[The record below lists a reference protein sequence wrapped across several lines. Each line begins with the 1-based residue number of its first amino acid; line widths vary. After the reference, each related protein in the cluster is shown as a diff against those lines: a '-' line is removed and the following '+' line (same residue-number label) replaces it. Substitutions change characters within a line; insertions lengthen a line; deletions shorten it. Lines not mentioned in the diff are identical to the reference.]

1 MVGGDRPVAA
11 RVVRVVPRFP
21 TAGDRFVVADTRAL
35 ADALDAGE
43 PGTGSVS
50 ELWLWAPDG
59 RAGALA
65 QALAAAPFDR
75 LAVDLRQTRQV
86 QLTGDPVARGAA
98 GLLTASALVAV
109 LVGML
114 AVVLLVVAERRDES
128 AELYAWESDGIPPAT
143 LRRSLFVRAAAV
155 VSGAVPAGL
164 LVGLA
169 LSRVT
174 AVLVQVTAGGTA
186 PKPPLALAT
195 GPGWV
200 AGVLALGLAAGLAVA
215 AVVAGSALRER
226 MPRRPEEVPS

>member
-1 MVGGDRPVAA
+1 M
-11 RVVRVVPRFP
+11 
-21 TAGDRFVVADTRAL
+21 
-35 ADALDAGE
+35 
-43 PGTGSVS
+43 
-50 ELWLWAPDG
+50 
-59 RAGALA
+59 
-65 QALAAAPFDR
+65 
-75 LAVDLRQTRQV
+75 
-86 QLTGDPVARGAA
+86 
-98 GLLTASALVAV
+98 
-109 LVGML
+109 
-114 AVVLLVVAERRDES
+114 
-128 AELYAWESDGIPPAT
+128 WESDGIPPAT

-215 AVVAGSALRER
+215 AAVAGSALRER